1 VYMHMCVY
9 ICVYIYIYIYIY
21 KTFLHILYVNF
32 KWDMVAYTYNPR
44 IQEAE
49 AGKLLHIQNQID
61 LYS

>member
-1 VYMHMCVY
+1 M
-9 ICVYIYIYIYIY
+9 CVYIYIYIYIY